1 MLLEQHIECI
11 LQSKHQQNLILKLP
25 IHMNRKAVQRPTVNI
40 DAVRSANVTRYAI
53 YMHSPGGVPAYTT
66 HSSDVHRFQTDM
78 YDYYYITFSSK
89 FLF

>member
-40 DAVRSANVTRYAI
+40 DAVRSANVTRYALSRWRPSVH
-53 YMHSPGGVPAYTT
+53 HSFV
-66 HSSDVHRFQTDM
+66 
-78 YDYYYITFSSK
+78 
-89 FLF
+89 